1 MDSGLARFGPRED
14 DEPSYA
20 PIPEAAMK
28 LGFGLY
34 RHMLTDEYL
43 TFARQTGAT
52 HLVVHMCDYFNQ
64 KPAGDDQ
71 PVGDAGGWGYAT
83 GEYWSTE
90 LLAGIKAKIEAHGL
104 AWYAIE
110 NFDPRHWDHIL
121 FDGPKKRE
129 QVELVKDLIRNI
141 GAAGIPVIGYNFSL
155 TGVTGRIKRDGAR
168 GSATTVGMDGI
179 NETILSPMPNAMAWN
194 MVVDEKATG
203 FREPMS
209 RDKLWENLAWFLR
222 EVVPVA
228 EKVGVRLALHP
239 DDPPLEEVRG
249 LPKLVVRPD
258 MYQRVIDLIPSRSN
272 ALEFCAGTIAE
283 MTSGSVYEAV
293 RQFASQGKIAYVHL
307 RNVVG
312 KVPHYTEVFI
322 DEGEI
327 DVKRLLAILEDYQF
341 DGVVI
346 PDHTPQM
353 NCPAPWHAGM
363 AFAMGYLKSALET
376 ATEGRGIA
384 GALPRAD

>member
-1 MDSGLARFGPRED
+1 
-14 DEPSYA
+14 
-20 PIPEAAMK
+20 MK

-43 TFARQTGAT
+43 TFARQAGAT

-71 PVGDAGGWGYAT
+71 PIGDASGWGYAT
-83 GEYWSTE
+83 GEFWSSE
-90 LLAGIKAKIEAHGL
+90 LLAGIKAKIESHGL

-110 NFDPRHWDHIL
+110 NFDPLHWDHVL
-121 FDGPKKRE
+121 FGGPKKDE
-129 QVELVKDLIRNI
+129 QIELVKALIRNV
-141 GAAGIPVIGYNFSL
+141 GAAGIPVLGYNFSL
-155 TGVTGRIKRDGAR
+155 TGVTGRVKLQGAR
-168 GSATTVGMDGI
+168 GGAATVGMDGI
-179 NETILSPMPNAMAWN
+179 NDAIRSPMPNAMAWN
-194 MVVDEKATG
+194 MVVDSHATG
-203 FREPMS
+203 TRAPVSREQ
-209 RDKLWENLAWFLR
+209 LWANFAWFLR

-228 EKVGVRLALHP
+228 EKAGVRLALHP
-239 DDPPLEEVRG
+239 DDPPLDEVRG
-249 LPKLVVRPD
+249 LPKLVVQPD
-258 MYQRVIDLIPSRSN
+258 MYQRVLDLVPSRSN

-283 MTSGSVYEAV
+283 MTTGSVYEAA
-293 RQFASQGKIAYVHL
+293 RSFAAQDKIAYVHL

-327 DVKRLLAILEDYQF
+327 DVKRLLAILEDYRF
-341 DGVVI
+341 DGIVI

-353 NCPAPWHAGM
+353 ACPAPWHAGM
-363 AFAMGYLKSALET
+363 AYAMGYLKSALET
-376 ATEGRGIA
+376 ATEGRGLA